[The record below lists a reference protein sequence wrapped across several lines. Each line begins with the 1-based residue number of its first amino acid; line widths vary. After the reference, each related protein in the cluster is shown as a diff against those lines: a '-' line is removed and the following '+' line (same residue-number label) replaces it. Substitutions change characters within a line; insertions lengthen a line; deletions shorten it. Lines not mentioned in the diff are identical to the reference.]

1 MISYFERSFALDA
14 QESKTSA
21 LSAWLLL
28 SGLLHVLLLLATGLT
43 LTQEIVLLLQKTT
56 AFLGHHPAA
65 MRTWREN
72 KMNGEKLLL
81 YTRLWYH
88 IDSNLSKCS
97 IVHHTIAV
105 QDLLSRSDELG
116 CSDCYSDSLRLV
128 PPFSFTPTEVCRQSW
143 TRRLNNASSAEHQ
156 AGVGAARVIEKTKSR
171 EYCSSNANFPVGLHR
186 WVCCSCEMQKAKT
199 KCN

>member
-14 QESKTSA
+14 QESKISA

-28 SGLLHVLLLLATGLT
+28 SGLLHVLMLLATGLT
-43 LTQEIVLLLQKTT
+43 LTQEVVLLLQKTT

-65 MRTWREN
+65 MGTWREN

-97 IVHHTIAV
+97 IRTSYH
-105 QDLLSRSDELG
+105 
-116 CSDCYSDSLRLV
+116 
-128 PPFSFTPTEVCRQSW
+128 
-143 TRRLNNASSAEHQ
+143 SSAGSLVQEWWAWLLWLLQ
-156 AGVGAARVIEKTKSR
+156 WLPAPCASIQ
-171 EYCSSNANFPVGLHR
+171 LHPH
-186 WVCCSCEMQKAKT
+186 WSLQTELNQKAQ
-199 KCN
+199 